1 MKSSNKEGNVTLSRL
16 EARVAYVCDFK
27 EQRKIIV
34 IIFICALKS
43 DPLKEMHIVIQKWSN
58 DVFICVEL
66 LQREMVGKIYIK
78 E

>member
-1 MKSSNKEGNVTLSRL
+1 MKSSNKEGNITLSRL
-16 EARVAYVCDFK
+16 EDRVAYICDCK

-34 IIFICALKS
+34 IIFTCALKS
-43 DPLKEMHIVIQKWSN
+43 DPFREMHIVIQKWSG

>member
-1 MKSSNKEGNVTLSRL
+1 MSRL
-16 EARVAYVCDFK
+16 EARVAYVCDCK

-43 DPLKEMHIVIQKWSN
+43 DPLREMHIVIQKRSG